1 MVSQVFPP
9 VIFTHC
15 GVRAYDTLVD
25 SLIVPGSGVM
35 FQVSSI
41 VIIAIGIVATAVT
54 ADGALGEIALFSSRR
69 AGFPGF
75 CLLLGT
81 FLHKKFLG
89 AVNSD
94 VMHKLLFRF
103 CFILAW
109 FTAEGFG
116 LQVLALVLCYGCFL
130 RNVFI

>member
-54 ADGALGEIALFSSRR
+54 ADGALGEIALFPSRR
-69 AGFPGF
+69 HDMESLVEKQHIYHGHYQTPGIRIF
-75 CLLLGT
+75 T
-81 FLHKKFLG
+81 Q
-89 AVNSD
+89 
-94 VMHKLLFRF
+94 
-103 CFILAW
+103 W
-109 FTAEGFG
+109 F
-116 LQVLALVLCYGCFL
+116 
-130 RNVFI
+130 